1 VIKSGVPGATVT
13 VGAFIAGVPVGRL
26 HATATLVLL
35 LRRSKDAVR
44 GDERKRDQEQS
55 KS

>member
-1 VIKSGVPGATVT
+1 

-26 HATATLVLL
+26 HATVILVL

-55 KS
+55 KA

>member
-1 VIKSGVPGATVT
+1 VA
-13 VGAFIAGVPVGRL
+13 AFIAGVLVGRL
-26 HATATLVLL
+26 HTTATLV

-55 KS
+55 KA

>member
-1 VIKSGVPGATVT
+1 MGS
-13 VGAFIAGVPVGRL
+13 FIAGVLVGRL
-26 HATATLVLL
+26 QATATLVL

-55 KS
+55 KA